1 VTANADHEAG
11 DDPQGEPR
19 VQALGVLYAA
29 DVLKL
34 EVIDVER
41 MSTRSAKLA
50 AGTWEHRDRIDAAIS
65 GAATAWR
72 IERMPAVDRSILRL
86 GTYELWF
93 TSQPTGVVISEAV
106 GMAKRY
112 STSKSGAF
120 INGVLSTIAADRFH
134 GGEQ

>member
-1 VTANADHEAG
+1 MTAAADHDAA
-11 DDPQGEPR
+11 DDAQGEAR
-19 VQALGVLYAA
+19 IQALGALYAA

-34 EVIDVER
+34 EVIDVDR
-41 MSTRSAKLA
+41 LSTRPAKLA
-50 AGTWEHRDRIDAAIS
+50 SGTWEHRDRIDAAIS

-93 TSQPTGVVISEAV
+93 TSQPTAVVISQAV

-120 INGVLSTIAADRFH
+120 INGVLSTISAERIH
-134 GGEQ
+134 GDEL

>member
-1 VTANADHEAG
+1 VTANADHEAA
-11 DDPQGEPR
+11 DDAQGEPR

-41 MSTRSAKLA
+41 MSARSARLA
-50 AGTWEHRDRIDAAIS
+50 SGTWEHRDRIDAAIS

-134 GGEQ
+134 GDEL